1 MYTVVKEMLLDGRP
15 VDNIWISQDDEKDE
29 VFTFREQALAI
40 LKAEELQASDTTG
53 REYKVI
59 STEG

>member
-1 MYTVVKEMLLDGRP
+1 MYTIVKEMLLDGGP

>member
-15 VDNIWISQDDEKDE
+15 VDNIWISQDDEEDE